1 MELTR
6 RDAAAALAA
15 LGIGGAAAAGV
26 REWRRASSSGDG
38 APGSADGAPG
48 EGSAVSD
55 AAVRDA
61 LVAVAE
67 VVYPSEVEGVAAFV
81 ESFLSGRLV
90 DPERAAAATD
100 FERDHDAGLREAV
113 ATLNDRAASWYDAP
127 VAELTPDDRDRLLRE
142 VGADTAEAAP
152 DGTDAERVRYYVV
165 NELLLALYASPTGG
179 ELVGIENPQGH
190 PGGTD
195 SYRRG
200 PSR

>member
-15 LGIGGAAAAGV
+15 FGVGGVGAAGV
-26 REWRRASSSGDG
+26 REWRQSS
-38 APGSADGAPG
+38 A
-48 EGSAVSD
+48 EGSEDAPVASD
-55 AAVRDA
+55 TAVRDA

-67 VVYPSEVEGVAAFV
+67 VVYPSEVEGVPSFV

-90 DPERAAAATD
+90 DPDDAAGASEFERA
-100 FERDHDAGLREAV
+100 HDAGLREAV
-113 ATLNDRAASWYDAP
+113 TTLNDLAASWYDAP
-127 VAELTPDDRDRLLRE
+127 VADLPPSDRDGLLRE
-142 VGADTAEAAP
+142 VGADTAEASP

-195 SYRRG
+195 TYQRG
-200 PSR
+200 PT

>member
-15 LGIGGAAAAGV
+15 LGVGGAAAAGV
-26 REWRRASSSGDG
+26 REWRRGSTRDGSGGGGSSGD
-38 APGSADGAPG
+38 ALA
-48 EGSAVSD
+48 SD
-55 AAVRDA
+55 VAVRDA

-67 VVYPSEVEGVAAFV
+67 VVYPSEVEGIAAFV
-81 ESFLSGRLV
+81 ESFLSGRLL
-90 DPERAAAATD
+90 DPERAADATA
-100 FERDHDAGLREAV
+100 FEREHDAGVRETV
-113 ATLNDRAASWYDAP
+113 ATLNDLAVSWYDAP
-127 VAELTPDDRDRLLRE
+127 VAELSPDDRDRLLRE

-195 SYRRG
+195 SYQRG
-200 PSR
+200 PAR